1 MSRIRIVFIF
11 IVMLCVSCMY
21 SEQHKKED
29 YSIHAEV
36 DNVALDSI
44 KIINRIYE
52 DEGLQGL
59 ISFNDSNEIKCKIEE
74 FMPNIWVVKMMHNK
88 GLIYCDAV
96 IEKKEDYDVLDLQVY
111 EK

>member
-11 IVMLCVSCMY
+11 IVMSCVSCMY

-36 DNVALDSI
+36 DDVALDSI

-52 DEGLQGL
+52 DERVHGL
-59 ISFNDSNEIKCKIEE
+59 ISFNDSNEIECKIEK
-74 FMPNIWVVKMMHNK
+74 FMPNVWVVKMMHKK

-96 IEKKEDYDVLDLQVY
+96 IEKKEVYDVLDLQVY

>member
-1 MSRIRIVFIF
+1 MSRIVFIF
-11 IVMLCVSCMY
+11 VVMSCVSCMY
-21 SEQHKKED
+21 SEQHKKEG
-29 YSIHAEV
+29 SKIHAEV

-52 DEGLQGL
+52 DERLQGL

>member
-1 MSRIRIVFIF
+1 MSRMRIAFIF

-29 YSIHAEV
+29 YKIHAEV

-52 DEGLQGL
+52 DERLQGL

>member
-29 YSIHAEV
+29 YKIHAEV

-52 DEGLQGL
+52 DERLQGL

>member
-1 MSRIRIVFIF
+1 MSRMRIAFIF

-29 YSIHAEV
+29 YRIHAEV
-36 DNVALDSI
+36 DNVVLDSI

-52 DEGLQGL
+52 DERLQGL

>member
-1 MSRIRIVFIF
+1 MRIAFIF

-29 YSIHAEV
+29 YRIHAEV
-36 DNVALDSI
+36 DNVVLDSI

-52 DEGLQGL
+52 DERLQGL

-96 IEKKEDYDVLDLQVY
+96 IEKEEDYDVLDLQVY

>member
-1 MSRIRIVFIF
+1 MSRMRIAFIF
-11 IVMLCVSCMY
+11 IVMLCVSCKY

-29 YSIHAEV
+29 YKIHAEV

-52 DEGLQGL
+52 DERLQWL

>member
-1 MSRIRIVFIF
+1 MRIAFIF

-29 YSIHAEV
+29 YKIHAEV

-52 DEGLQGL
+52 DERLQGL
-59 ISFNDSNEIKCKIEE
+59 ISFNDSNEIIINTGTEAIKRGIKTS
-74 FMPNIWVVKMMHNK
+74 
-88 GLIYCDAV
+88 L
-96 IEKKEDYDVLDLQVY
+96 IEKFGLDEKEIFVELEPD
-111 EK
+111 ESKRFIKNIF